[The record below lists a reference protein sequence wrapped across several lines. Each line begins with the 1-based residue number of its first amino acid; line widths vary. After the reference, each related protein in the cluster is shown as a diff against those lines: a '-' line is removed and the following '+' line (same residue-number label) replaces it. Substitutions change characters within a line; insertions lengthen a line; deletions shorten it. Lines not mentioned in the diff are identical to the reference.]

1 MGITYNKQ
9 YTPKDRRVVTS
20 GPADSQRKHVL
31 ASTGA
36 GEAGLI
42 AELKNQITFLQK
54 QVEEEPTIHE
64 DLYTPEQVD
73 EEIIKAIKVETTD
86 LKVKVGVLEGKNKE
100 LINGHKKEVASLNN
114 TIKDKEALIKQL
126 RETQSSSVDEN
137 KLTSLL
143 NEVTRKIDD
152 ISVASQA
159 LPQTSADPGRPK
171 METVF
176 VDPIEDEKKIE
187 AYIEI
192 EDISIN
198 EKEQM
203 DDKVN
208 KLKNIMGKLPAR
220 K

>member
-31 ASTGA
+31 ASASA

-42 AELKNQITFLQK
+42 AELKNQVTFLQK
-54 QVEEEPTIHE
+54 QIEGKPNAHE

-73 EEIIKAIKVETTD
+73 EEIIKAIKVETAD
-86 LKVKVGVLEGKNKE
+86 LKVKVSILEGKNKE
-100 LINGHKKEVASLNN
+100 LINGHKKEITSLNN
-114 TIKDKEALIKQL
+114 VIKDKEILIKQL
-126 RETQSSSVDEN
+126 METQSSSVDEN

-143 NEVTRKIDD
+143 TEVTKKIDG
-152 ISVASQA
+152 ISAASQA
-159 LPQTSADPGRPK
+159 LPQENVDLGRPK

-208 KLKNIMGKLPAR
+208 KLKNIMGKFPAR